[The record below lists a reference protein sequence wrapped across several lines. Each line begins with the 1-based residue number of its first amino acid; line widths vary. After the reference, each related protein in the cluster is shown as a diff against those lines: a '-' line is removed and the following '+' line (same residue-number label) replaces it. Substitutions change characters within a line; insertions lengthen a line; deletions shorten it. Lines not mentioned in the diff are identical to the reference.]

1 MNNCNIFITL
11 IIHIS
16 FLFLFIPLFIFRK
29 NNIILFTIP
38 SSHWIMR
45 LLIQDDSVLRTQVFL
60 ALISQ
65 LVAFDF
71 VLLVV
76 LLVVLSFTCACLL
89 FLRRGYSNYRIL
101 LFKGKRANMCRFCCF
116 FGRRCAFLCVRCLL
130 RLGFLC
136 VRCLLRLGFLF
147 L

>member
-1 MNNCNIFITL
+1 
-11 IIHIS
+11 
-16 FLFLFIPLFIFRK
+16 
-29 NNIILFTIP
+29 
-38 SSHWIMR
+38 MR

-76 LLVVLSFTCACLL
+76 LVVVLCFTCTCLL
-89 FLRRGYSNYRIL
+89 FLRRGYRYSSNYRIFF
-101 LFKGKRANMCRFCCF
+101 LFKGKPANMCRFCCF

-136 VRCLLRLGFLF
+136 VRCLLRLGFLCVRCLLRLGF
-147 L
+147 LFF